1 MKPLT
6 SSSDGEVLSCESN
19 VIWGKGSRWSLE
31 SGKLAAW
38 LAAHYVCP
46 QGYAQPLVMWQ
57 VKQLSFWHCCQ
68 EAFLSSFW
76 KRLDVYCSLVYLVLV
91 TPRGAQSPNSIP
103 WYGED
108 IPGLNNK
115 PSAIFA
121 ASFKDLKRV
130 TICFSVLNL
139 LIWIPLL
146 PSSLTKA
153 IASEN
158 EDRTWSGSG
167 LNDKQFVQTLL
178 PAN

>member
-1 MKPLT
+1 MYAFKDMHSLLWCDKWRSIHFDIVARKPSYLD
-6 SSSDGEVLSCESN
+6 S
-19 VIWGKGSRWSLE
+19 
-31 SGKLAAW
+31 
-38 LAAHYVCP
+38 
-46 QGYAQPLVMWQ
+46 
-57 VKQLSFWHCCQ
+57 
-68 EAFLSSFW
+68 
-76 KRLDVYCSLVYLVLV
+76 DVYCSSLVHLVLV
-91 TPRGAQSPNSIP
+91 TPRGAQGPNSVL
-103 WYGED
+103 WYGDD

-139 LIWIPLL
+139 IIWIPLL

-158 EDRTWSGSG
+158 EYRTWTGSG
-167 LNDKQFVQTLL
+167 LNDKHFVQTLL